1 MIFLNFFMGFAM
13 VVIFI
18 LTMLGL
24 GWISEK
30 TIFKKENDYLITFFK
45 GWVFLVLLILLST
58 LVVLIYGIGEIV
70 IRSINNLL

>member
-1 MIFLNFFMGFAM
+1 MIFLNFLVGLAM
-13 VVIFI
+13 VLIFI

-45 GWVFLVLLILLST
+45 GWFFLVLLILLSA
-58 LVVLIYGIGEIV
+58 LVVLMYGIGEIIV
-70 IRSINNLL
+70 DFIF

>member
-1 MIFLNFFMGFAM
+1 MIFLNFLVGLAM
-13 VVIFI
+13 VLIFI

-45 GWVFLVLLILLST
+45 GWFFLVLLILLSV
-58 LVVLIYGIGEIV
+58 LVVLMYGIGEIIV
-70 IRSINNLL
+70 DFIF